1 MSKQAR
7 INVSDASCE
16 GLDGAV
22 AVVDLCVWRAYRVP
36 GSGEQADGGGKML
49 FHYFIF
55 FCLMLPD
62 SQLLR

>member
-22 AVVDLCVWRAYRVP
+22 VVVDLCGWRAYHVP
-36 GSGEQADGGGKML
+36 GSGEQADGGGEML
-49 FHYFIF
+49 FHYFILF
-55 FCLMLPD
+55 F
-62 SQLLR
+62 SA